1 MNVSRIIASTNQL
14 AVNARKSKKKKK
26 KKKANKGLG
35 TCSKELYFNGS
46 VVIAGKRMNMR
57 FNQLFVRRSIGIFI
71 N

>member
-14 AVNARKSKKKKK
+14 ALNARKSKKKKK
-26 KKKANKGLG
+26 KKANKRLG
-35 TCSKELYFNGS
+35 TCSKELYFDGS

-57 FNQLFVRRSIGIFI
+57 FNQLFVRRLIGIFI

>member
-14 AVNARKSKKKKK
+14 ALNARKSKKKE
-26 KKKANKGLG
+26 KKANKRLG
-35 TCSKELYFNGS
+35 TCSKELYFDGS

-57 FNQLFVRRSIGIFI
+57 FNQLFVRRLIGIFI